1 MCHKKEIPQGHKE
14 CDTCGGKG
22 EAVFSCCTGEV
33 VSDDLMICPNCYEH
47 LGEEECQDC
56 EGNGYV
62 PEDQTEFA
70 DQAPSLQAQAEAYQ
84 DAKKYGEN

>member
-1 MCHKKEIPQGHKE
+1 M
-14 CDTCGGKG
+14 
-22 EAVFSCCTGEV
+22 
-33 VSDDLMICPNCYEH
+33 MICPNCYEH

-62 PEDQTEFA
+62 PEDQTEFTN
-70 DQAPSLQAQAEAYQ
+70 QAPSLQAKAEAYQ